1 MVYTHGRRRVAAMP
15 TVTIQLKQSEMTA
28 LRRIAE
34 QEVRTPEQQATYFVR
49 LAIRTWKPAWL
60 WILQGDGDEG
70 EEPAGE
76 TED

>member
-1 MVYTHGRRRVAAMP
+1 VTAVP

-28 LRRIAE
+28 LRQIAE

-60 WILQGDGDEG
+60 WFGRDDDDETDNETDGREG
-70 EEPAGE
+70 
-76 TED
+76 

>member
-1 MVYTHGRRRVAAMP
+1 MP

-34 QEVRTPEQQATYFVR
+34 EEVRTPEQQATYFVR

-60 WILQGDGDEG
+60 WLARDDDSEESKDEM
-70 EEPAGE
+70 
-76 TED
+76 ED

>member
-1 MVYTHGRRRVAAMP
+1 VTAVP

-28 LRRIAE
+28 LRQIAE

-60 WILQGDGDEG
+60 WFSRDDDDEADNETDGREG
-70 EEPAGE
+70 
-76 TED
+76 

>member
-1 MVYTHGRRRVAAMP
+1 MP

-34 QEVRTPEQQATYFVR
+34 AEVRTPEQQATYFVR

-60 WILQGDGDEG
+60 WMAHGDDSEESDDE
-70 EEPAGE
+70 EEG
-76 TED
+76 